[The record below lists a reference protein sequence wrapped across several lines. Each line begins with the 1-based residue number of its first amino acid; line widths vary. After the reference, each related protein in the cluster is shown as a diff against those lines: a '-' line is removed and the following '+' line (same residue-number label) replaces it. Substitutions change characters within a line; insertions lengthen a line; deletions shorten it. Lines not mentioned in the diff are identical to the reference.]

1 MARDART
8 TSQTRHM
15 ARDARTTSQT
25 RHTTRG
31 GRSMNKGY
39 FQIYTGN
46 GKGKTTAALGLALR
60 AAGAGLQ
67 VYLGQFMKSMEYHE
81 IGILKERV
89 PEIQVELFGMGCIVD
104 RDAGIPDIRAARTGV
119 KRALEVLRSGSYDL
133 VILDEIFIAL
143 YFNLITREDLENLLE
158 AKPSGTELVMTG
170 RYAPEWLLEKADL
183 VTEMREVRHY
193 YEAGVEA
200 RDGIER

>member
-1 MARDART
+1 
-8 TSQTRHM
+8 M

-104 RDAGIPDIRAARTGV
+104 RDAGIPDIRAARDGV
-119 KRALEVLRSGSYDL
+119 KRSLEILHSGSYDI